1 MGPVPGIYDVGKKG
15 VENVEILKTAPFQTV
30 QKDID
35 L

>member
-1 MGPVPGIYDVGKKG
+1 MEPIQCMYDVEKIR